1 MRTVC
6 PRLLIT
12 FDELYRRWIKCK
24 LSIVAL
30 LRPECPVQVNILIIF
45 FKFNIDLNG
54 QCVLIKQ
61 ITQVM
66 IKKMKAAT
74 IEPESVHK
82 RTIEEFN

>member
-12 FDELYRRWIKCK
+12 LEELYRRLIKCK
-24 LSIVAL
+24 LPIEAL

-66 IKKMKAAT
+66 IKA
-74 IEPESVHK
+74 IEKNESSYK
-82 RTIEEFN
+82 